1 MRLNEKYAL
10 PFLDA
15 DSYAPLLAR
24 AGACRDTLISG
35 GGPGSEFTGWLS
47 LADGSDPAE
56 LERIES
62 TAAKIRDTAELLVV
76 VGIGGS
82 FMGAKSAIEFLP
94 AAPGAPE
101 VLFAGNSLSPDALAR
116 VLDACAD
123 RDVCVNVISKSG
135 TTTEPAAAFA
145 VLERFMEEK
154 YGPAAAQRI
163 FATTDRTRGTLVQRA
178 QEKGYETFVVPDDVG
193 GRYSVLTPV
202 GLLPI
207 AAAGAD
213 IRSLLGGAADAL
225 REYLAAPPEEND
237 ACRYAALRHMLFE
250 SGRAVEILVSYEPA
264 LASLGLWWQQLM
276 GESHGKEKTGLFP
289 ACLSFSQDLHS
300 MGQFIQQGTPSL
312 FETVLWVD
320 SPQRDV
326 SLPSDM
332 GEQLRF
338 LDGASLHSLNRRAF
352 EATLLAHCDGGT
364 PNIVVETDRRDERT
378 LGRLYAFFETACAI
392 GGYLLGVNPFD
403 QPGVEDYKRN
413 MYALLGRPGYEELAA
428 RLRARLRD

>member
-35 GGPGSEFTGWLS
+35 GGPGSEFTGGLS

-163 FATTDRTRGTLVQRA
+163 FATTDRTRGTLVQLA

>member
-1 MRLNEKYAL
+1 
-10 PFLDA
+10 
-15 DSYAPLLAR
+15 
-24 AGACRDTLISG
+24 
-35 GGPGSEFTGWLS
+35 
-47 LADGSDPAE
+47 
-56 LERIES
+56 
-62 TAAKIRDTAELLVV
+62 
-76 VGIGGS
+76 
-82 FMGAKSAIEFLP
+82 
-94 AAPGAPE
+94 
-101 VLFAGNSLSPDALAR
+101 
-116 VLDACAD
+116 
-123 RDVCVNVISKSG
+123 
-135 TTTEPAAAFA
+135 
-145 VLERFMEEK
+145 
-154 YGPAAAQRI
+154 
-163 FATTDRTRGTLVQRA
+163 
-178 QEKGYETFVVPDDVG
+178 
-193 GRYSVLTPV
+193 
-202 GLLPI
+202 
-207 AAAGAD
+207 
-213 IRSLLGGAADAL
+213 
-225 REYLAAPPEEND
+225 
-237 ACRYAALRHMLFE
+237 
-250 SGRAVEILVSYEPA
+250 
-264 LASLGLWWQQLM
+264 M